1 MCLFLLSTS
10 LYSEFHRSSV
20 AWMLPRPLT
29 LISKFL
35 GVGPNFHDFNE
46 SKQQW
51 NEARR
56 LGTCTDTLT
65 RREKNDS
72 LALSSTATTYVDFS
86 VLDRLTSSLNVPHFQ
101 YLSACV
107 RRSIHVK
114 RLTAKHSLGLRQW
127 KSATTIYTTLRKA
140 LSTHRGAA
148 QSTTWPKPCI
158 RIKAPPPPPLPCYGI
173 RPNPCLCTQCVVC
186 VNIDTCNVQLKHA
199 QFVLLLVSN

>member
-1 MCLFLLSTS
+1 M
-10 LYSEFHRSSV
+10 
-20 AWMLPRPLT
+20 
-29 LISKFL
+29 
-35 GVGPNFHDFNE
+35 
-46 SKQQW
+46 

-65 RREKNDS
+65 RRDKNDS
-72 LALSSTATTYVDFS
+72 LALSSTATTYVGFS
-86 VLDRLTSSLNVPHFQ
+86 VLPRSINITSSLNVPHFQ

-127 KSATTIYTTLRKA
+127 KSAITIYTYIKESFVYTSGRC
-140 LSTHRGAA
+140 SVSR
-148 QSTTWPKPCI
+148 PKPCI
-158 RIKAPPPPPLPCYGI
+158 RVKAPPLPCYGI

-186 VNIDTCNVQLKHA
+186 VNIDTCTCNVQLKHA

>member
-1 MCLFLLSTS
+1 M
-10 LYSEFHRSSV
+10 
-20 AWMLPRPLT
+20 
-29 LISKFL
+29 
-35 GVGPNFHDFNE
+35 
-46 SKQQW
+46 

-72 LALSSTATTYVDFS
+72 LALSSTATTYVGFS
-86 VLDRLTSSLNVPHFQ
+86 VLP
-101 YLSACV
+101 
-107 RRSIHVK
+107 RSINI
-114 RLTAKHSLGLRQW
+114 
-127 KSATTIYTTLRKA
+127 KSECAAFSIFVCMCASINTRKALNCEALSGTSPMVSQYILTLRKA

-148 QSTTWPKPCI
+148 QSTTRPKPCI
-158 RIKAPPPPPLPCYGI
+158 RVKAHSTPLPCYGI